1 MSLSD
6 DKESF
11 MSNIKNEN
19 KEDDPSNETN
29 IVLNKEDDT
38 TNKSTLDLNKDYE
51 QSSDYNFGWNRYS
64 EITNG
69 RFAMIGF
76 LSILIIEV
84 LSKKSF
90 FEWAGIFN

>member
-6 DKESF
+6 NNESS
-11 MSNIKNEN
+11 MINLENEN
-19 KEDDPSNETN
+19 EGG
-29 IVLNKEDDT
+29 LT
-38 TNKSTLDLNKDYE
+38 TNKTEVDLNKDCDP
-51 QSSDYNFGWNRYS
+51 SNDYNFGWNRYS

-76 LSILIIEV
+76 LSILIIEI

-90 FEWAGIFN
+90 FSWAGILN

>member
-6 DKESF
+6 NNES
-11 MSNIKNEN
+11 SLTNLENEN
-19 KEDDPSNETN
+19 GNEEDLTKS
-29 IVLNKEDDT
+29 
-38 TNKSTLDLNKDYE
+38 KSTVDINKDYDP
-51 QSSDYNFGWNRYS
+51 SYNYNFGWNRYS

-76 LSILIIEV
+76 LSILIIEI

-90 FEWAGIFN
+90 FSWAGILN

>member
-6 DKESF
+6 NNESS
-11 MSNIKNEN
+11 MINPENEN
-19 KEDDPSNETN
+19 ENDEVD
-29 IVLNKEDDT
+29 LT
-38 TNKSTLDLNKDYE
+38 TNKSTIDSNQDCDP
-51 QSSDYNFGWNRYS
+51 SNDYNFGWNRYS

-76 LSILIIEV
+76 LSIIIIEI

-90 FEWAGIFN
+90 FSWAGILN

>member
-6 DKESF
+6 NNESS
-11 MSNIKNEN
+11 MMNRENEN
-19 KEDDPSNETN
+19 ES
-29 IVLNKEDDT
+29 DDT
-38 TNKSTLDLNKDYE
+38 TNESSIDLNKDYD
-51 QSSDYNFGWNRYS
+51 QSNNYNFGWNRYS

-76 LSILIIEV
+76 LSILVIEI

-90 FEWAGIFN
+90 FSWAGILN

>member
-6 DKESF
+6 DTESS
-11 MSNIKNEN
+11 MKDLENEN
-19 KEDDPSNETN
+19 ERE
-29 IVLNKEDDT
+29 DT
-38 TNKSTLDLNKDYE
+38 TNESSVDSNKDYD
-51 QSSDYNFGWNRYS
+51 QSIDYNFGWNRYS

-76 LSILIIEV
+76 ISILIIEI

-90 FEWAGIFN
+90 FYWAGILH

>member
-6 DKESF
+6 NAESS
-11 MSNIKNEN
+11 MSNVQNE
-19 KEDDPSNETN
+19 SN
-29 IVLNKEDDT
+29 D
-38 TNKSTLDLNKDYE
+38 TNKSTTDLDKEYNP
-51 QSSDYNFGWNRYS
+51 SNDYNFGWNKYS

-76 LSILIIEV
+76 LSILIIEI

-90 FEWAGIFN
+90 FSWAGILN

>member
-6 DKESF
+6 DNESS
-11 MSNIKNEN
+11 MSNLEKEKDDALNESSV
-19 KEDDPSNETN
+19 EF
-29 IVLNKEDDT
+29 
-38 TNKSTLDLNKDYE
+38 NKD
-51 QSSDYNFGWNRYS
+51 SDHSIDYKFGWNRYS

-76 LSILIIEV
+76 LSILIIEI

-90 FEWAGIFN
+90 FLWTGILN

>member
-6 DKESF
+6 NNESS
-11 MSNIKNEN
+11 MINLENEN
-19 KEDDPSNETN
+19 EAD
-29 IVLNKEDDT
+29 VT
-38 TNKSTLDLNKDYE
+38 TNKTEVDLNQDCDP
-51 QSSDYNFGWNRYS
+51 SDDYNFGWNRYS

-76 LSILIIEV
+76 LSILIIEI

-90 FEWAGIFN
+90 FSWAGILN